1 MQTEVAGVT
10 WSPPPAPGEA
20 GIDGSRL
27 RSAPPSTPQRQ
38 AAVKLH
44 RVFFPRWESVDCSP
58 TLRGF
63 TGLQAGTAGP
73 SLIHS
78 CTSELS
84 GGPEDRHPDAGVA
97 IKFRNLINLD
107 NHVLCHL
114 TLSLLLFDGHRGP
127 YPTRHL
133 ATLRESELLPAFT
146 GPYTGWT
153 RLSGTRTGQDS
164 IAVQNLSVWRLPM
177 FLLNSQDPLVTA
189 T

>member
-84 GGPEDRHPDAGVA
+84 GGPEDR
-97 IKFRNLINLD
+97 
-107 NHVLCHL
+107 
-114 TLSLLLFDGHRGP
+114 
-127 YPTRHL
+127 
-133 ATLRESELLPAFT
+133 LRMQE
-146 GPYTGWT
+146 G
-153 RLSGTRTGQDS
+153 DK
-164 IAVQNLSVWRLPM
+164 VQKSDQ
-177 FLLNSQDPLVTA
+177 S
-189 T
+189 

>member
-1 MQTEVAGVT
+1 LISFQGGAAPAQTAHLPLFQRHRAGERCRQRWPVLHGRL
-10 WSPPPAPGEA
+10 PPPPERR

-63 TGLQAGTAGP
+63 TGLQAGD
-73 SLIHS
+73 
-78 CTSELS
+78 S
-84 GGPEDRHPDAGVA
+84 GALVDP
-97 IKFRNLINLD
+97 FM
-107 NHVLCHL
+107 HVG
-114 TLSLLLFDGHRGP
+114 T